1 MKLLG
6 IAKGL
11 LGQLLEFKMKLI
23 NMVMY
28 FSFSYI
34 HLLGC
39 RYRIGR
45 LEFLQGGILEGEKEK
60 GHTVYMKDGVNV

>member
-1 MKLLG
+1 
-6 IAKGL
+6 
-11 LGQLLEFKMKLI
+11 MKLI
-23 NMVMY
+23 NMVMF